1 MEIRKREESREQC
14 TEAGWYAYDYLL
26 AQPMQREQI
35 EALAAFGG
43 SLLYLSSL
51 AQPFYKLESRHYM
64 IKGLQDS
71 HTLRLAVYKEEEQEV
86 LSRFEAFLK
95 ENVRTGRKC

>member
-35 EALAAFGG
+35 EALSAFGG

-51 AQPFYKLESRHYM
+51 AQPFYKLEGPHFM
-64 IKGLQDS
+64 IKGLQGSD
-71 HTLRLAVYKEEEQEV
+71 TLRLAVYKEDEQTV
-86 LSRFEAFLK
+86 QKRFESFMINALS
-95 ENVRTGRKC
+95 